1 MPNSPTS
8 SHASA
13 PCRLE
18 WRPSRWLTL
27 ALFALGLLAAL
38 GVVASEMPLVFS
50 IPLALAAAGEGARLA
65 RRESRRASRW
75 LVVTGDGCATLDG
88 VAIGGI
94 HLRWRGPLAFVRFQV
109 GNGRRQRLVWWP
121 DTLPPHER
129 RELRLAIPVQPAA
142 QPGPSMAS

>member
-27 ALFALGLLAAL
+27 ALFALGPLAGL

-65 RRESRRASRW
+65 RRESRRAPRW
-75 LVVTGDGCATLDG
+75 LVVTGDGRATLDA
-88 VAIGGI
+88 V
-94 HLRWRGPLAFVRFQV
+94 
-109 GNGRRQRLVWWP
+109 N
-121 DTLPPHER
+121 
-129 RELRLAIPVQPAA
+129 
-142 QPGPSMAS
+142 